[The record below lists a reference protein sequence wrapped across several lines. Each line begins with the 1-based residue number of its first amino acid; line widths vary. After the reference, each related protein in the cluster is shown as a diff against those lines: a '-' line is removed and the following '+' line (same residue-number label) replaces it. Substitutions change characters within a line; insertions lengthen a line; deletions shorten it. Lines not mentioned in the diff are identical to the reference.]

1 VLRAPT
7 RAALAAFVH
16 RDERCALLTQVERE
30 LHGQASAAV
39 SEREL

>member
-1 VLRAPT
+1 MLRVPA

-16 RDERCALLTQVERE
+16 RDERSALLIKVERE